1 MENQIE
7 LTEATT
13 ADSEGQQTET
23 WWERIQPTLILIA
36 STTLIFTG
44 CGINFAFGVYQELY
58 DSMASQPHTP
68 FTGATPAQID
78 LIGTLSISLMTLGA
92 PFATSW
98 AKLYSPRSVILA
110 GGLIFSVALILA
122 SFSKTLWQFLLTQGL
137 LLGIGTCL
145 SYMPSVT
152 VAPTWFTRHRGLAMG
167 IILSG
172 TGIGGV
178 AWPLALRSLID
189 NVGFRNTL
197 RITGA
202 MSFVLTWASGFF
214 IRWPDSQISRI
225 RAENSTSMSRSS
237 GLFQLPVVNWQIAR
251 SRKFIAQAVGGALQA
266 AAYYTPVFF
275 FASYAR
281 TLGYSQA
288 TSANFIALSNAAN
301 AVGKVAIGYM
311 ADKFGRL
318 NTLLLSTFISAI
330 SALALWLPS
339 CLSATQ
345 SDGRALFVAFTI
357 FYGIFASAYV
367 SLFPTSLVELFGVQ
381 NFASVNGLLY
391 MLRGMATLVGT
402 PVAGVL
408 IRSNQENSYPK
419 NYENT
424 SIMVGLLLAAAAI
437 SVFWVRIEAVLTMED
452 PGRRRKWIV

>member
-1 MENQIE
+1 M
-7 LTEATT
+7 AT
-13 ADSEGQQTET
+13 
-23 WWERIQPTLILIA
+23 QP
-36 STTLIFTG
+36 
-44 CGINFAFGVYQELY
+44 N
-58 DSMASQPHTP
+58 TP

-78 LIGTLSISLMTLGA
+78 LVGTLSISMMTIGA
-92 PFATSW
+92 PFSTSW
-98 AKLYSPRSVILA
+98 TKLYPPRTVILA
-110 GGLIFSVALILA
+110 GGLIFSVALVLA
-122 SFSKTLWQFLLTQGL
+122 SFSQTLWQFIVTQGI

-189 NVGFRNTL
+189 NVGFRNAL

-202 MSFVLTWASGFF
+202 ISFVLTWVSGSFV
-214 IRWPDSQISRI
+214 RWPESHLARI
-225 RAENSTSMSRSS
+225 QAENSANSSRGS
-237 GLFQLPVVNWQIAR
+237 GFFQLPVVNWRVAR
-251 SRKFIAQAVGGALQA
+251 TRKFFAHALGGALQA

-288 TSANFIALSNAAN
+288 SSANFIALSNAAN
-301 AVGKVAIGYM
+301 AIGKIAIGFM
-311 ADKFGRL
+311 ADRFGRL
-318 NTLLLSTFISAI
+318 NTLLFTTFISAL
-330 SALALWLPS
+330 SALAFWLPS
-339 CLSATQ
+339 CVSATQ
-345 SDGRALFVAFTI
+345 SDGRMLFIVFTV

-367 SLFPTSLVELFGVQ
+367 SLFPASLVELFGVQ

-408 IRSNQENSYPK
+408 IRSNQQNSQPK
-419 NYENT
+419 NYQNT
-424 SIMVGLLLAAAAI
+424 SIMVGILLVSAAA
-437 SVFWVRIEAVLTMED
+437 SVFWVRIEAVLAMEEM
-452 PGRRRKWIV
+452 GSRRRKWLM

>member
-1 MENQIE
+1 
-7 LTEATT
+7 
-13 ADSEGQQTET
+13 
-23 WWERIQPTLILIA
+23 LIVAA
-36 STTLIFTG
+36 STALIFTG

-58 DSMASQPHTP
+58 DSMATQPNTP
-68 FTGATPAQID
+68 FTGASPAQID
-78 LIGTLSISLMTLGA
+78 LIGTLSISMMTIGA
-92 PFATSW
+92 PFSTSW
-98 AKLYSPRSVILA
+98 AKIYSPRTVILA
-110 GGLIFSVALILA
+110 GGLIFSVALVLA
-122 SFSKTLWQFLLTQGL
+122 SFSQTLWQFIVTQGL

-189 NVGFRNTL
+189 HVGFRNAL

-202 MSFVLTWASGFF
+202 LSFVLTWVSGSFVRWPASHLARIQAENSANSASGF
-214 IRWPDSQISRI
+214 
-225 RAENSTSMSRSS
+225 
-237 GLFQLPVVNWQIAR
+237 FQLPVVNWRVAR
-251 SRKFIAQAVGGALQA
+251 TRKFFAHALGGALQA

-288 TSANFIALSNAAN
+288 SSANFIALSNAAN
-301 AVGKVAIGYM
+301 AIGKIAIGFM
-311 ADKFGRL
+311 ADRLGQL
-318 NTLLLSTFISAI
+318 NTLLFTTLI
-330 SALALWLPS
+330 SALSALAFWLPS
-339 CLSATQ
+339 CVSATQ
-345 SDGRALFVAFTI
+345 SDGRVLFIVFTV

-367 SLFPTSLVELFGVQ
+367 SLFPASLVELFGVQ

-391 MLRGMATLVGT
+391 MLRGMATLIGT

-408 IRSNQENSYPK
+408 IRSNQQNSQPK
-419 NYENT
+419 NYQNT
-424 SIMVGLLLAAAAI
+424 SIMVGILLVSAAV
-437 SVFWVRIEAVLTMED
+437 SVFWVRIEAVLTMEET
-452 PGRRRKWIV
+452 GSRRRKWLM